1 MVGNSV
7 AANLIML
14 ICLIGGIIS
23 AFAIKKEVFPD
34 TEIDVVTVTV
44 SYPGAGPEEIE
55 NAVVLPV
62 EEKIA
67 DLNGIKKV
75 TSTSFE
81 GVGRISVELLEN
93 QNNYRIYQ
101 DILTAVNRISTFP
114 ESAEKPQVTLS
125 YPMRGVVSLVIYGD
139 YEKKVIYNA
148 AEGLRDALLADSRI
162 TQVELTGSNS
172 PEIAIEISQDTLRR
186 YGISLAEVAAK
197 IAATSVE
204 IPSGTIKTEKGDILI
219 RLTQRGEVG
228 QDFEKMIV
236 LTGPDGT
243 NVTLGDIATVKDD
256 FEETDRISLYNG
268 KNAIS
273 VDVYRVGEQTPVSV
287 AEASRRIIREYEK
300 TLPPGLKIDVRRD
313 QSKVYVDRMNLL
325 LNNAY
330 MGMALVF
337 IFLGLFLELRL
348 AFWVTLGIP
357 TSFLGAFLFLPSLG
371 VSINMTSL
379 FAFIIALGIVVD
391 DAIVIGEMIHDKR
404 QSGLS
409 PVRASIEGARAVAM
423 PVCFSVMTNI
433 VTFVPLLFVPGMMG
447 RMFGD
452 IPVVV
457 ITVFAISLFEALFVL
472 PNHLSHAEPHRG
484 RIEQW
489 LFERQQAFGS
499 WFMQMVSKIYK
510 PFLEATIRHRYITL
524 SLAFSML
531 LITAAYIASGRIG
544 FVMMPT
550 IESHFASV
558 SIEMPYE
565 SPFSS
570 AERIAKQL
578 IDAAYRVDEKYKAE
592 DLIVGIYSN
601 IGPGSNS
608 TGANEID
615 VRVYLLDSEERKLST
630 AAFARMW
637 REEAGTLTGVEKV
650 AFESDRGGPGHGYS
664 IQLELAHK
672 DADLVEQIS
681 SELAEMV
688 RDISW
693 VTDIDDGSAVGKVQY
708 SFTVTP
714 LGESLGLTAREIG
727 RQVRGNFSGAEVL
740 RQVRGRNEIKVMARL
755 PKEERVSEHDV
766 EKLILK
772 APDGSEVPLNAAAKV
787 SYGRSYTTLNHVD
800 GKRVAIFS
808 ANVEPNEKTQLVRQK
823 IVGELLPKLR
833 SKYPGLSWSF
843 GGHQREINDSMGAL
857 SRYFI
862 IAALVIFALLAVPLK
877 SYSQPLIIMTSIPFG
892 IIGAV
897 GGHMLLGQPLSI
909 NSVMGIIAL
918 SGVVVNDSL
927 VLIEYANSL
936 IKQGLSYSEAVIRS
950 GVRRF
955 RPIFLTTITT
965 FGGLAPMIFE
975 KSRQAQFMIPM
986 AVSLGFG
993 LLFSTLITLVIVPSL
1008 YVSVNSLLRRK
1019 HD

>member
-1 MVGNSV
+1 MAGNSV

-14 ICLIGGIIS
+14 LCLIGGVIS

-34 TEIDVVTVTV
+34 TEIDVVTITV
-44 SYPGAGPEEIE
+44 SYPGASPEEIE

-67 DLNGIKKV
+67 DLNGIKKI
-75 TSTSFE
+75 TSTSYE
-81 GVGRISVELLEN
+81 GIAWITAELLEN

-114 ESAEKPQVTLS
+114 EGAEKPQVTLS
-125 YPMRGVVSLVIYGD
+125 YPKRGVVSLVIYGD

-148 AEGLRDALLADSRI
+148 AEGLRDALLADSHI

-172 PEIAIEISQDTLRR
+172 PEIAVEISQDTLRR
-186 YGISLAEVAAK
+186 YGISLADVAAK

-204 IPSGTIKTEKGDILI
+204 IPSGEIKTEKGNILI

-243 NVTLGDIATVKDD
+243 NVTLGEIATVRDD

-300 TLPPGLKIDVRRD
+300 SLPPGMKIDVRRD
-313 QSKVYVDRMNLL
+313 QSKVYVERMNLL

-404 QSGLS
+404 TSGLC
-409 PVRASIEGARAVAM
+409 PIQASIEGARAVAM
-423 PVCFSVMTNI
+423 PVCFSVLTNI

-472 PNHLSHAEPHRG
+472 PNHLSHAEPRRG
-484 RIEQW
+484 RLEQW
-489 LFERQQAFGS
+489 LFERQQAFGR
-499 WFMQMVSKIYK
+499 WFVQLISRIYR
-510 PFLEATIRHRYITL
+510 PFLEATIKHRYITL
-524 SLAFSML
+524 SLALSLL
-531 LITAAYIASGRIG
+531 LITAAYIVSGRIG
-544 FVMMPT
+544 FVMMPK

-570 AERIAKQL
+570 SEQIAKQL
-578 IDAAYRVDEKYKAE
+578 GSPKAIDRMTAYLKYERPTDAAVVVDEMLA
-592 DLIVGIYSN
+592 IR
-601 IGPGSNS
+601 
-608 TGANEID
+608 AEID
-615 VRVYLLDSEERKLST
+615 SWKKKKES
-630 AAFARMW
+630 F
-637 REEAGTLTGVEKV
+637 EAH
-650 AFESDRGGPGHGYS
+650 AGY
-664 IQLELAHK
+664 
-672 DADLVEQIS
+672 
-681 SELAEMV
+681 
-688 RDISW
+688 
-693 VTDIDDGSAVGKVQY
+693 
-708 SFTVTP
+708 
-714 LGESLGLTAREIG
+714 
-727 RQVRGNFSGAEVL
+727 N
-740 RQVRGRNEIKVMARL
+740 
-755 PKEERVSEHDV
+755 
-766 EKLILK
+766 
-772 APDGSEVPLNAAAKV
+772 
-787 SYGRSYTTLNHVD
+787 
-800 GKRVAIFS
+800 
-808 ANVEPNEKTQLVRQK
+808 
-823 IVGELLPKLR
+823 ELLW
-833 SKYPGLSWSF
+833 YGL
-843 GGHQREINDSMGAL
+843 EDDE
-857 SRYFI
+857 
-862 IAALVIFALLAVPLK
+862 
-877 SYSQPLIIMTSIPFG
+877 T
-892 IIGAV
+892 
-897 GGHMLLGQPLSI
+897 
-909 NSVMGIIAL
+909 
-918 SGVVVNDSL
+918 
-927 VLIEYANSL
+927 
-936 IKQGLSYSEAVIRS
+936 
-950 GVRRF
+950 
-955 RPIFLTTITT
+955 
-965 FGGLAPMIFE
+965 
-975 KSRQAQFMIPM
+975 
-986 AVSLGFG
+986 
-993 LLFSTLITLVIVPSL
+993 
-1008 YVSVNSLLRRK
+1008 
-1019 HD
+1019 